1 MKVITKKTTNAFL
14 EMREIKIS
22 NTEVRNK
29 GLYLFGNLI
38 ARHDENGRI
47 EISNRGWFTNTT
59 KERLNALPNV
69 HIVQR
74 NYIWYL
80 NGEKWDG
87 KPITINQ

>member
-1 MKVITKKTTNAFL
+1 MKVITRKTTNAFL
-14 EMREIKIS
+14 EMREIKIR

-38 ARHDENGRI
+38 ARHTEDGKI
-47 EISNRGWFTNTT
+47 KISNCGWFTNTT

-69 HIVQR
+69 SIVQR
-74 NYIWYL
+74 NYIGYL

-87 KPITINQ
+87 QPITINQ

>member
-1 MKVITKKTTNAFL
+1 MKVITRKTTNAFL

-22 NTEVRNK
+22 NTEVKNK

-38 ARHDENGRI
+38 ARHTEDGKI
-47 EISNRGWFTNTT
+47 KISNCGWFTNTT

-69 HIVQR
+69 SIVQR
-74 NYIWYL
+74 NKIWYL

-87 KPITINQ
+87 QPITINQ